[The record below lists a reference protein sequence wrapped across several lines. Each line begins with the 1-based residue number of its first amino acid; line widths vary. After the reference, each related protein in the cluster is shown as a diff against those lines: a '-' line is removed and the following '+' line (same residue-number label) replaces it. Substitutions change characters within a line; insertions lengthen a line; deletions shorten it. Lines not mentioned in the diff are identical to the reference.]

1 MIRRGPM
8 IRLSG
13 ETVSETA
20 GEGTVV
26 GYLKINGLSNNR
38 NINFELT
45 ENAGGRFGIR
55 DTLLIVKRA
64 DLINY
69 EKQKTHSI
77 TIQATISGGRV
88 FRQDFSIRVEDVNEA
103 PKVIRLSR
111 QQVPEN
117 PRQGQ
122 QVGEF
127 TVVDEDSADTNSLH
141 LIDSAHNAFSIK
153 GRKLLVRDSTQI
165 DFERHKVLN
174 IQVRATDRLGKSR
187 VKSFSI
193 QVLDQNDA
201 PTGIKLTSTHVT
213 ENARAGTTVGTL
225 ETVDQDSSDTHTY
238 KISGTNEGRFYID
251 HSRIVVADHAF
262 LNYETNKRLKL
273 RVKSTDNHGASVVK
287 DLIIFIDNINEAP
300 QISSHN
306 DLMIREDEATDDLL
320 FQVEDPETKAEYL
333 QLTVSSSNP
342 DLFSSDDIQV
352 VNRGALRSVR
362 FIPTSNANGKAMI
375 TVTVSD
381 GTLQDSTKFNINVL
395 AVNDPPYLVHSP
407 SLRLDE
413 GSVKTIS
420 GHSIDIRDV
429 DNSNDEIRY
438 TIKSEPSHG
447 QVLFDSTKEGTG
459 FTFTQEDIEAGHLG
473 YKHDGSETTSDKIGF
488 MVNDGAGGQ
497 LSSVLLPIHINPVN
511 DKPLLGTIE
520 DQRILEDASTRKISF
535 MIQDA
540 ETPGVHLSVSAES
553 SNPSLIDPSGIFL
566 SGLGQIRTV
575 RLRPKPNQYGDARI
589 TLLLNDGEAVT
600 RRSFNL
606 TVIPVNDPPQITVIH
621 SIKSEEDKK
630 IGPVS
635 IKIFDQE
642 TEAGAMDLKLE
653 SSNEELIRPSNV
665 QITGDGNQK
674 QMYITPQPDQ
684 YGDARLTFVTTD
696 GLLTDTATTDIHIK
710 AVNDPPTAFKL
721 YGSKVE
727 LKFDSLHVSF
737 DWEQA
742 VDKENQSV
750 KYLLNIKGSNI
761 DTLIKDITKPRYEL
775 KTEHRL
781 ESNTEYSWKV
791 LATDGKDTTVSASS
805 KEFLTPTL
813 PDLPQKFVLKK
824 NYPNPFN
831 PTTRLSYKI
840 PSTAHVRLAV
850 YDMSGRVVEVLVNK
864 VQSAGIY
871 KVEWNASDQ
880 ASGMYVSRLVAVGMQ
895 NHKQYI
901 RTNKML
907 LIK

>member
-1 MIRRGPM
+1 M
-8 IRLSG
+8 IRLEG
-13 ETVSETA
+13 QKVSEMA

-26 GYLKINGLSNNR
+26 GYLRINGLSNNR
-38 NINFELT
+38 NIKFELT
-45 ENAGGRFGIR
+45 ENAGGRFGVR
-55 DTLLIVKRA
+55 DTLLIVKQA
-64 DLINY
+64 ALINY
-69 EKQKTHSI
+69 EKQKAHSI
-77 TIQATISGGRV
+77 TVQATLSGGRV
-88 FRQDFSIRVEDVNEA
+88 FRQDFSIRVEDENEA

-111 QQVPEN
+111 QQIPEN
-117 PRQGQ
+117 PGQGQ

-127 TVVDEDSADTNSLH
+127 TVVDEDSADTSTLR
-141 LIDSAHNAFSIK
+141 LIDSAQNAFKIE

-165 DFERHKVLN
+165 DYERHKVLN
-174 IQVRATDRLGKSR
+174 IQVRATDRQGKSR
-187 VKSFSI
+187 DKAFSI
-193 QVLDQNDA
+193 QVLDRNDA
-201 PTGIKLTSTHVT
+201 PTGVKLTSTHVT
-213 ENARAGTTVGTL
+213 ENTRAGTTVGTL
-225 ETVDQDSSDTHTY
+225 ETIDQDSADTHTY
-238 KISGTNEGRFYID
+238 ELTGANDGRFNID
-251 HSRIVVADHAF
+251 HSRVVVAEHAF
-262 LNYETNKRLKL
+262 LDYEKNKRLKL
-273 RVKSTDNHGASVVK
+273 RVKSTDNHGASVVQ
-287 DLIIFIDNINEAP
+287 DLLIFVDNVNEAP

-320 FQVEDPETKAEYL
+320 FQVGDPETKAEYL
-333 QLTVSSSNP
+333 QLTVNSSNP
-342 DLFSSDDIQV
+342 KLFNSDNIQI
-352 VNRGALRSVR
+352 VNRDALRSIR
-362 FIPTSNANGKAMI
+362 FIPTPNANGKARI

-381 GTLQDSTKFNINVL
+381 GTLRDSTKFNIKVL
-395 AVNDPPYLVHSP
+395 AVNDPPYLAHKP
-407 SLRLDE
+407 NIRLDE
-413 GSVKTIS
+413 GSRKTFTA
-420 GHSIDIRDV
+420 HSMDIRDV
-429 DNSNDEIRY
+429 DNSIDEIRY
-438 TIKSEPSHG
+438 TLKSQPSHG
-447 QVLFDSTKEGTG
+447 QISFDSTKVGTG
-459 FTFTQEDIEAGHLG
+459 FTFTQKDIESGHLS
-473 YKHDGSETTSDKIGF
+473 YKHDGSETTSDNIEFVVDDGSGGRLNS
-488 MVNDGAGGQ
+488 VN
-497 LSSVLLPIHINPVN
+497 LPVHINPVN
-511 DKPLLGTIE
+511 DKPLIGKIG

-540 ETPGVHLSVSAES
+540 ETPGVHLKISAES
-553 SNPSLIDPSGIFL
+553 SNPALIDPSGIVL

-575 RLRPKPNQYGDARI
+575 RLRPKANQFGDAHI
-589 TLLLNDGEAVT
+589 TILLNDGEAVA

-606 TVIPVNDPPQITVIH
+606 TVIPVNDPPQITVTP

-630 IGPVS
+630 IGPIP

-642 TEAGAMDLKLE
+642 TEAGAMDLKFE
-653 SSNEELIRPSNV
+653 SSNEELIRPSNI

-674 QMYITPQPDQ
+674 QMVITPQPDK
-684 YGDARLTFVTTD
+684 YGDARLTFITTD

-742 VDKENQSV
+742 VDKENQAV

-761 DTLIKDITKPRYEL
+761 DTLIKNITKPRYEF

-791 LATDGKDTTVSASS
+791 LATDGKDTTISASS

-813 PDLPQKFVLKK
+813 PDLPQKFVLQK

-840 PSTAHVRLAV
+840 PATAHVRLAV

-864 VQSAGIY
+864 VQSAGTY

-880 ASGMYVSRLVAVGMQ
+880 ASGMYVSRLVAVGTQ